1 VKTRPVDCASVLS
14 MVEIISTQGTQ
25 MEAPAYFELNFRP
38 NVALVSVVRR
48 FVSEFYERLLGDP
61 DGTSRVAL
69 ATHELLENAVKYSID
84 GETTIRIEVALPSE
98 VRRTVRIRLTNRAEA
113 RHVAELEEILDGAR
127 QAGDADAFYQ
137 TVIARSAKRRDRS
150 GLGLAR
156 ICAEGEMEMSYQV
169 LEGDRVV
176 IDAVTRVG
184 QQGAS

>member
-1 VKTRPVDCASVLS
+1 
-14 MVEIISTQGTQ
+14 

-48 FVSEFYERLLGDP
+48 FVSELCERFLDDP

-69 ATHELLENAVKYSID
+69 ATHELLDNAVKYSTD
-84 GETTIRIEVALPSE
+84 GEATIRIEVA
-98 VRRTVRIRLTNRAEA
+98 VRSAAPRTVRIRLSNRAEP
-113 RHVAELEEILDGAR
+113 RHLAELGEIIEGAR
-127 QAGDADAFYQ
+127 RAGDADGFYQ

-156 ICAEGEMEMSYQV
+156 ICAEGEMEMSYEV
-169 LEGDRVV
+169 HDGDRVV

-184 QQGAS
+184 RQAVSCAS